1 MRWLDL
7 PHFFTIAIFL
17 TMLIAAVQ
25 PVTDPDFWWHLTTG
39 NWILSHHAVPHQ
51 DLYTFTVNDHRWITH
66 EWLSEVVLALL
77 YAAGRLPLVSLTL
90 GAVTAAGF
98 LLVYLAI
105 DRRVNFVIAGLA
117 LALGVAAANPIWGP
131 RIQMITFTL
140 SALTYLWVKR
150 FCEGRS
156 RALYFLPAVMLIW
169 VNLHAGFVLGYAILG
184 VALLVEGMR
193 HLLRRP
199 GAMTLPRLRA
209 MTIILGASIGVAIL
223 NPNGWDIY
231 LYPFQTGGSAEQ
243 QRLIVEWFSPN
254 FQMSQIWAFEAMV
267 FLIIGGLALARR
279 IELRQFLLLLI
290 GLGLALHSV
299 RNLSLFMLVAVPALA
314 DYAQQGRERL
324 SWRWPL
330 RVPKT
335 TPATFIAN
343 VIMVLALIGVVALA
357 SVPSLVERVD
367 GKLVA
372 RDFPIKAADFLVQH
386 PAPGRMLNAYG
397 WGGYLIFRLY
407 GHMPP
412 QPVFIFGD
420 AAVAGDQLLRDYDH
434 LQSLGSDQAQL
445 LERYQINWVIFHA
458 GDPIITELRQ
468 DHNAPGHRRAGPR
481 PAPATASRRG
491 HRGARPRWPPRRTP
505 GSPARRWASS
515 PAVGH
520 RGSSSRSGRRSAAAG
535 AAAGGRHHSRRCP
548 GGV

>member
-1 MRWLDL
+1 MPGPDRWLTRAVRWLDL

-193 HLLRRP
+193 YLLRRP

-209 MTIILGASIGVAIL
+209 MTVILAASIGVAIL

-254 FQMSQIWAFEAMV
+254 FQMSQIWAFEAMI
-267 FLIIGGLALARR
+267 FLIIGGLALSRH

-290 GLGLALHSV
+290 GFGLALHSV

-314 DYAQQGRERL
+314 DYAQQARERL
-324 SWRWPL
+324 S
-330 RVPKT
+330 
-335 TPATFIAN
+335 
-343 VIMVLALIGVVALA
+343 
-357 SVPSLVERVD
+357 
-367 GKLVA
+367 
-372 RDFPIKAADFLVQH
+372 
-386 PAPGRMLNAYG
+386 
-397 WGGYLIFRLY
+397 
-407 GHMPP
+407 
-412 QPVFIFGD
+412 
-420 AAVAGDQLLRDYDH
+420 
-434 LQSLGSDQAQL
+434 
-445 LERYQINWVIFHA
+445 
-458 GDPIITELRQ
+458 
-468 DHNAPGHRRAGPR
+468 
-481 PAPATASRRG
+481 
-491 HRGARPRWPPRRTP
+491 
-505 GSPARRWASS
+505 
-515 PAVGH
+515 
-520 RGSSSRSGRRSAAAG
+520 
-535 AAAGGRHHSRRCP
+535 
-548 GGV
+548 

>member
-25 PVTDPDFWWHLTTG
+25 PVTDPDFWWHITTG
-39 NWILSHHAVPHQ
+39 NWILSHHTVPHQ

-131 RIQMITFTL
+131 RIQMITFAL

-150 FCEGRS
+150 FCEGRG

-193 HLLRRP
+193 YLLRRP
-199 GAMTLPRLRA
+199 GSMALPRLRA
-209 MTIILGASIGVAIL
+209 MTVILAASIGVAIL

-231 LYPFQTGGSAEQ
+231 LYPFQTGGSPEQ

-254 FQMSQIWAFEAMV
+254 FQMSQIWAFEAMI
-267 FLIIGGLALARR
+267 FLIIGGLALSRR

-314 DYAQQGRERL
+314 DYAQQVRERL

-330 RVPKT
+330 RVKKT
-335 TPATFIAN
+335 TPITFVAN
-343 VIMVLALIGVVALA
+343 VIMVLALVGVVALA
-357 SVPSLVERVD
+357 SVPSLVQRVD

-407 GHMPP
+407 GHTPP

-420 AAVAGDQLLRDYDH
+420 AALSGDQLLRDYDH
-434 LQSLGSDQAQL
+434 LQSLGSDQARL
-445 LERYQINWVIFHA
+445 LERYHINWVIFHA

-468 DHNAPGHRRAGPR
+468 DHNASGHLGWFELHTFDNATIMMRDTLDNRAY
-481 PAPATASRRG
+481 
-491 HRGARPRWPPRRTP
+491 
-505 GSPARRWASS
+505 
-515 PAVGH
+515 
-520 RGSSSRSGRRSAAAG
+520 AAQ
-535 AAAGGRHHSRRCP
+535 AGG
-548 GGV
+548 

>member
-17 TMLIAAVQ
+17 TMLIAAIQ
-25 PVTDPDFWWHLTTG
+25 PVTDPDFWWHITTG
-39 NWILSHHAVPHQ
+39 NWILGHHTVPHQ
-51 DLYTFTVNDHRWITH
+51 DLYTFTVHDHRWITH
-66 EWLSEVVLALL
+66 EWLSEVILALL

-131 RIQMITFTL
+131 RIQMITFAL

-150 FCEGRS
+150 FCEGGS
-156 RALYFLPAVMLIW
+156 RALYFLPAVMLVW

-184 VALLVEGMR
+184 VALLLEGGR
-193 HLLRRP
+193 YLLRRP
-199 GAMTLPRLRA
+199 GSMPLPRLRA
-209 MTIILGASIGVAIL
+209 MTYVLAASIGVAIL

-231 LYPFQTGGSAEQ
+231 LYPFQTGGSPEQ

-254 FQMSQIWAFEAMV
+254 FQMSQMWAFEAMI
-267 FLIIGGLALARR
+267 FLMIGGLALSRR
-279 IELRQFLLLLI
+279 IEPRQFLLLLI

-299 RNLSLFMLVAVPALA
+299 RNLSVFMVMAVPALA
-314 DYAQQGRERL
+314 DYTQQARDRL
-324 SWRWPL
+324 PWRWPL
-330 RVPKT
+330 RIPKT
-335 TPATFIAN
+335 APLTFAAN
-343 VIMVLALIGVVALA
+343 VAMVLALVALVALA
-357 SVPSLVERVD
+357 SVPSLVQRVD

-372 RDFPIKAADFLVQH
+372 RDFPIKAADFLIQH

-407 GHMPP
+407 GHAPP

-420 AAVAGDQLLRDYDH
+420 AALSGDQLLRDYDH

-445 LERYQINWVIFHA
+445 LERYDIDWVIFHSS
-458 GDPIITELRQ
+458 DPIITELRQ
-468 DHNAPGHRRAGPR
+468 DHNAPGHVGWFELHTFDKATIMMRDTPDNRTYAAQAG
-481 PAPATASRRG
+481 T
-491 HRGARPRWPPRRTP
+491 
-505 GSPARRWASS
+505 
-515 PAVGH
+515 
-520 RGSSSRSGRRSAAAG
+520 
-535 AAAGGRHHSRRCP
+535 
-548 GGV
+548 